1 LKLKPLL
8 AAALLLA
15 SGTAAPA
22 DSISVVE
29 VRPLP
34 SVGVPGASHTL
45 LMHVHTFRGTRWDAD
60 EIIKAVSESA
70 RLLAQCGVALESS
83 ELRII
88 DSPRPFHYYN
98 TPVSRQLLRALTVRK
113 PAVFFAEDTRN
124 DPAFD
129 AEAVGLSNAKSR
141 PELVNTVWIAHGAR
155 DLPHALAHELV
166 HILTNSGEH
175 SKVPGNLMQA
185 DTSPK
190 NTHLTPAQC
199 EQVRS
204 RGEAH
209 GLLRRI
215 PHKDP

>member
-1 LKLKPLL
+1 MTRKLLL

-22 DSISVVE
+22 ESISVVE
-29 VRPLP
+29 VRALP
-34 SVGVPGASHTL
+34 SVTVPGATHNL
-45 LMHVHTFRGTRWDAD
+45 LMHVHTFRGTRWNAD
-60 EIIKAVSESA
+60 EIVKAVFESA
-70 RLLAQCGVALESS
+70 ALLAQCGVALESS

-88 DSPRPFHYYN
+88 DAPRSFHYYD
-98 TPVSRQLLRALTVRK
+98 TPVSRQLLRALAVRK

-124 DPAFD
+124 NPAFD
-129 AEAVGLSNAKSR
+129 AEAIGLSNAGSR

-155 DLPHALAHELV
+155 DLPRALAHELV

-175 SKVPGNLMQA
+175 SRDPGNLMQP

-190 NTHLTPAQC
+190 NTHLTAAQC
-199 EQVRS
+199 ERVRS
-204 RGEAH
+204 RGEAN

-215 PHKDP
+215 AGNSQ

>member
-1 LKLKPLL
+1 MKLESLL

-15 SGTAAPA
+15 SGAAAPA
-22 DSISVVE
+22 DSISIVE

-34 SVGVPGASHTL
+34 SVEVRGATHNL
-45 LMHVHTFRGTRWDAD
+45 LMHVHTFRGTRWETD
-60 EIIKAVSESA
+60 EIVKAVSESA
-70 RLLAQCGVALESS
+70 GLLAQCGVAFESS

-88 DSPRPFHYYN
+88 DSPRPFHYYD
-98 TPVSRQLLRALTVRK
+98 TPVSRQLLRALAVRK

-129 AEAVGLSNAKSR
+129 AEAIGLSNAKSR

-175 SKVPGNLMQA
+175 SKVPGNLMQP

-190 NTHLTPAQC
+190 NTHLTSAQC
-199 EQVRS
+199 EQVRT

-215 PHKDP
+215 PAKVP